1 MSKEY
6 QLRGYMV
13 APLSTE
19 AIRKHANNVRDV
31 LCLPDEFVD
40 LGIFLE
46 SLVNYAITL
55 DVIDDVDMPGFS
67 LHSEACCIPETATI
81 YLTSETYTKACSNDP
96 RTRFTIFHELGHLV
110 LCHTRKLHR
119 GQDTREARP
128 YMDSEWQA
136 DQFAAEITMPLNII
150 MRDHLFAPN
159 EIQKK
164 FGVSS
169 QAAQIRY
176 DYLVKNRIIKKIP

>member
-81 YLTSETYTKACSNDP
+81 YLTSETYTKACFNDP
-96 RTRFTIFHELGHLV
+96 RTRFTVFHELGHLV

-119 GQDTREARP
+119 GQDTREAMLALSSNVR
-128 YMDSEWQA
+128 
-136 DQFAAEITMPLNII
+136 FL
-150 MRDHLFAPN
+150 PN
-159 EIQKK
+159 RN
-164 FGVSS
+164 V
-169 QAAQIRY
+169 R
-176 DYLVKNRIIKKIP
+176 R